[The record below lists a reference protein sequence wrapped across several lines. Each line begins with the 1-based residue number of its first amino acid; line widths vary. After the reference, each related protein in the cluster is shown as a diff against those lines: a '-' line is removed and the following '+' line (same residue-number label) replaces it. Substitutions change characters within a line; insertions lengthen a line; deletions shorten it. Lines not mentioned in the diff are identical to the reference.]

1 MSGLALALVEQQP
14 ACAETLRRFPDGA
27 NATGTASYAST
38 ATTDATTVVRRR
50 AAGYSARRTGA
61 GVLSSIVTLT

>member
-1 MSGLALALVEQQP
+1 MSGLALALVEQLWHAP
-14 ACAETLRRFPDGA
+14 RRCGASPDGA

-61 GVLSSIVTLT
+61 GIRSSIVTLT

>member
-38 ATTDATTVVRRR
+38 ATTDATTVVRR

-61 GVLSSIVTLT
+61 GIRSSIVTLT